1 MEQKTRIKGILLTL
15 FGGALWGFSG
25 TCGQYLL
32 QVKGLTSSWLV
43 PYRLMI
49 AGIILLAIC
58 FMKDRKQVLQVWKNK
73 RDAMDTLVFAMFGMS
88 MCQYCYFTAIAYS
101 NAGTATVLQYIGP
114 VLIMIYISLR
124 KQKLP
129 TKVEMA
135 AVILAIGGT
144 FLLATH
150 GQIHSLVIEKDG
162 LIWGLLSAVSVLIY
176 TVQPGRLLDKFGS
189 MVITGWGM
197 FLAGIMLMILF
208 RPWTIPV
215 TLDLQVIGG
224 MAIVIVIGTV
234 IAFSCYMEGIRC
246 IGPKQGSLFSAV
258 EPVSAT
264 MFTVVFMGMSFGGM
278 DLAGFGC
285 IILAVCL
292 LAVGGDF

>member
-58 FMKDRKQVLQVWKNK
+58 VMKDRKQVLQVWKNK
-73 RDAMDTLVFAMFGMS
+73 RDAMETVVFAMFGMS

-129 TKVEMA
+129 TKVEMV
-135 AVILAIGGT
+135 AVILAIGGN
-144 FLLATH
+144 FS
-150 GQIHSLVIEKDG
+150 ISN
-162 LIWGLLSAVSVLIY
+162 S
-176 TVQPGRLLDKFGS
+176 
-189 MVITGWGM
+189 
-197 FLAGIMLMILF
+197 
-208 RPWTIPV
+208 WTN
-215 TLDLQVIGG
+215 
-224 MAIVIVIGTV
+224 
-234 IAFSCYMEGIRC
+234 S
-246 IGPKQGSLFSAV
+246 
-258 EPVSAT
+258 
-264 MFTVVFMGMSFGGM
+264 
-278 DLAGFGC
+278 
-285 IILAVCL
+285 
-292 LAVGGDF
+292 